1 MLKWFVLCSAVTFL
15 MCTAH
20 VAFTNLKCNF
30 IDKSYGDFQYCY
42 IKAVNRTH
50 KYINIYAKMVPQALN
65 NISVNIQLLRK
76 SNGYKP
82 FFMPKTFDACK
93 FLRKPSN
100 PLLIAYYNTIKDHS
114 NINHTCPYD
123 HDIIVDKLYTGNQ
136 DLAFTRYL
144 PIPHGDYAITHTL
157 AIIKTIR
164 QVKSPLGEM
173 KRKLIAF
180 AIGSGHKEVDMNVNA
195 DML

>member
-1 MLKWFVLCSAVTFL
+1 MTRLEREQFEVTLHMRFSSMLKWFVLCSAVTFL

-144 PIPHGDYAITHTL
+144 PIPHGDYAIVILFLVRNAELSKIHVY
-157 AIIKTIR
+157 IKIT
-164 QVKSPLGEM
+164 
-173 KRKLIAF
+173 
-180 AIGSGHKEVDMNVNA
+180 
-195 DML
+195 